1 MAYVGEL
8 DTGQKIYL
16 ENQGT
21 QTVITSIFS
30 GSGQQQQSSN
40 SISTG
45 SWSAEPEMYKTA
57 NGVVV
62 EITAARG
69 KYYVQIQGSSMSVI
83 NETPS
88 PNKDRQMPMRQVES
102 TPASSMPPME
112 PMQPMKPMEPMKP
125 MKMGDMEMKMN
136 PMEMRMGNMHMQMG
150 SSLPSSTSDGVSQSK
165 RRFCSQCGESVAP
178 SDRFCSSCGHRL
190 D

>member
-8 DTGQKIYL
+8 NTGQKIYL

-21 QTVITSIFS
+21 QTIITSTFS
-30 GSGQQQQSSN
+30 SSGQQQQSSN

-45 SWSAEPEMYKTA
+45 SWTAEPEMYQTS
-57 NGVVV
+57 NGAVV
-62 EITAARG
+62 EITSERG
-69 KYYVQIQGSSMSVI
+69 KYYVQIQGSSMSVM

-88 PNKDRQMPMRQVES
+88 PRKERQMPIRQVES
-102 TPASSMPPME
+102 TPTSSMPPME
-112 PMQPMKPMEPMKP
+112 PLQPMKP

-136 PMEMRMGNMHMQMG
+136 PMEMRMGNMQMRMG
-150 SSLPSSTSDGVSQSK
+150 SSLSSSTPDGVRQSK

>member
-30 GSGQQQQSSN
+30 GLGQQQQSSS

-45 SWSAEPEMYKTA
+45 SWTAEPEMYKTA
-57 NGVVV
+57 NGVVLA
-62 EITAARG
+62 ITTDRG
-69 KYYVQIQGSSMSVI
+69 KYCVQIQGSSMSVM

-88 PNKDRQMPMRQVES
+88 PSKERQMQMRQVES
-102 TPASSMPPME
+102 TPASSMSPME
-112 PMQPMKPMEPMKP
+112 PMQPMQPMEPMKP
-125 MKMGDMEMKMN
+125 MKMGDMEMKLN
-136 PMEMRMGNMHMQMG
+136 PMEMRMGNMQMRMG
-150 SSLPSSTSDGVSQSK
+150 SPMSPSASDEVRQSK
-165 RRFCSQCGESVAP
+165 RRFCSQCGESVDP
-178 SDRFCSSCGHRL
+178 SDRFCSSCGYRL

>member
-21 QTVITSIFS
+21 QTLITSILS
-30 GSGQQQQSSN
+30 SSKQKQQSSS

-45 SWSAEPEMYKTA
+45 SWTAEPKMYKTA

-62 EITAARG
+62 EIAAEGG
-69 KYYVQIQGSSMSVI
+69 KYFLQIQGSSMSVL
-83 NETPS
+83 NETLSPS
-88 PNKDRQMPMRQVES
+88 KERQMPMRQVES
-102 TPASSMPPME
+102 TPSSSMPSMKSIE
-112 PMQPMKPMEPMKP
+112 PMQP

-136 PMEMRMGNMHMQMG
+136 PMEMRMGNMQMQMG
-150 SSLPSSTSDGVSQSK
+150 SSMSSSTSEASSQSK
-165 RRFCSQCGESVAP
+165 RRFCSQCGESVKP
-178 SDRFCSSCGHRL
+178 SDRFCSSCGHQL

>member
-21 QTVITSIFS
+21 QTLITSIFS

-45 SWSAEPEMYKTA
+45 SWTAEPEMYKTS
-57 NGVVV
+57 NGVIV
-62 EITAARG
+62 EITTAGG
-69 KYYVQIQGSSMSVI
+69 KYCVQIQGSSMSVM

-88 PNKDRQMPMRQVES
+88 LSKERQMQMRQVES
-102 TPASSMPPME
+102 TPASSMP
-112 PMQPMKPMEPMKP
+112 PMEPMKP

-136 PMEMRMGNMHMQMG
+136 PMEMRMGNMQMRMG
-150 SSLPSSTSDGVSQSK
+150 SSTSDEIHQSK
-165 RRFCSQCGESVAP
+165 RRFCSQCGESVHP
-178 SDRFCSSCGHRL
+178 NDRFCSSCGHRL